1 MKLATLSGPLTAVSF
16 LAGLGTAMKR
26 AKDPFPRP
34 GATAAQIRQYFRGSA
49 GAARISVTG
58 QLVSV
63 AALAR
68 FTGSVVTTATRSRS
82 RTLEAAALGG
92 GALAAASLATSAML
106 TTALTTKD
114 RPDETTHT
122 LSRLSFLAGGPVHGV
137 GYGLLIGALGLA
149 GRKTG
154 EVPSWVTGA
163 SLVSAAAG
171 LASPLYLKWE
181 QAGWLIPIGRFSG
194 FLIGAVTGPRLDHAT

>member
-1 MKLATLSGPLTAVSF
+1 MKIGKLSGPLTAVSF
-16 LAGLGTAMKR
+16 LAGLGTAMKV

-34 GATAAQIRQYFRGSA
+34 GSTAEQIRNYFRGSST
-49 GAARISVTG
+49 AARISVTG
-58 QLVSV
+58 QLTSV
-63 AALAR
+63 ASLGR
-68 FTGSVVTTATRSRS
+68 FTGSVVGLATRSGS
-82 RTLEAAALGG
+82 RTLEATALGG
-92 GALAAASLATSAML
+92 GVLAAASLATSAAL

-114 RPDETTHT
+114 HSDETTHT

-171 LASPLYLKWE
+171 ITSPLYLKWE
-181 QAGWLIPIGRFSG
+181 PAGWLIPIGRFSG
-194 FLIGAVTGPRLDHAT
+194 FLIGAITGPKLTG